1 MYISNIF
8 SVLCG
13 PPAYTAVA
21 TSQKSRRNAT
31 SPCLLFCPSRRS
43 TRSPDGDFFLLFFHA
58 PPPIVGRNFIF
69 HRWLAG
75 FTKAGFDFTVRQ
87 IGGVSWV
94 RVHGCYS
101 GIRHALLTCAPQAEP
116 RYSLPSIPSPLVV
129 TLYISISFPS
139 FIIPITSPVS
149 PHTRSSSHRAPK
161 GPWGVVPPVTLLS
174 LTAAWLHVAPHQRSH
189 LFRSHNVNNFTRIA
203 RLFNSSPSLAPSHH
217 LLT

>member
-1 MYISNIF
+1 MRPLLVSF
-8 SVLCG
+8 SV
-13 PPAYTAVA
+13 PAGGQPAAPMA
-21 TSQKSRRNAT
+21 TFS
-31 SPCLLFCPSRRS
+31 LLFSR
-43 TRSPDGDFFLLFFHA
+43 

-75 FTKAGFDFTVRQ
+75 FTKAGFGLYRTSDRRCV
-87 IGGVSWV
+87 
-94 RVHGCYS
+94 
-101 GIRHALLTCAPQAEP
+101 
-116 RYSLPSIPSPLVV
+116 IPSPLVV
-129 TLYISISFPS
+129 TLYIPISFPS